1 MFSINKLFDYY
12 GRQLKQK
19 TTPMRKRLRMRIQ
32 LGCRK
37 NKRVK
42 NEEKLV
48 FLGLNE

>member
-1 MFSINKLFDYY
+1 
-12 GRQLKQK
+12 
-19 TTPMRKRLRMRIQ
+19 MRIQ